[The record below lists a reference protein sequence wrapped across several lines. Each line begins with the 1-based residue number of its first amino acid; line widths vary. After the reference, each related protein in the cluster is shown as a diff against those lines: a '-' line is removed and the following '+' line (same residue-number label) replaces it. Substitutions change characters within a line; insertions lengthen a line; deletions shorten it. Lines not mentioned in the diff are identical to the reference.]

1 MATAFWGLE
10 QLFPRRKRR
19 LGPPILFWQLGQTRR
34 LFASRYRDFPLFA
47 RASTSGL
54 LSSRLPVFPV
64 PSSQP
69 PAPIPLKKIQLEILG
84 LSSSQSQSGS
94 FALILGEKGGNRRLP
109 IIIGMFEAQSIA
121 IQIEKISPNRPLTH
135 DLFKSFAEHVHVVIL
150 EVVISDLKEGVFYSR
165 IVCSDGATTFEIDSR
180 PSDAIAIGLRFGVPI
195 FTVESVLSE
204 AGIILSDL
212 DDAEGESEDDEDD
225 EDDDVEGDAPRPT
238 RAQPEPRDPSGQV
251 SLDELTKMLAQ
262 ALEKEDYEKAA
273 KIRDELNKRN
283 G

>member
-1 MATAFWGLE
+1 MAFQQFEEG
-10 QLFPRRKRR
+10 FY
-19 LGPPILFWQLGQTRR
+19 G
-34 LFASRYRDFPLFA
+34 RYADFSLFA
-47 RASTSGL
+47 RTSILLASAEAIAFPSKVPQDIQL
-54 LSSRLPVFPV
+54 LST
-64 PSSQP
+64 
-69 PAPIPLKKIQLEILG
+69 LKKIQLEILG

-165 IVCSDGATTFEIDSR
+165 IVCSDGATTFDIDAR

-212 DDAEGESEDDEDD
+212 DEAEGDADDEEDDDDEDTD
-225 EDDDVEGDAPRPT
+225 SDAPRPS

>member
-1 MATAFWGLE
+1 M
-10 QLFPRRKRR
+10 
-19 LGPPILFWQLGQTRR
+19 
-34 LFASRYRDFPLFA
+34 
-47 RASTSGL
+47 
-54 LSSRLPVFPV
+54 
-64 PSSQP
+64 
-69 PAPIPLKKIQLEILG
+69 KKIQLEILG

-94 FALILGEKGGNRRLP
+94 FALILGEKNGNRRLP

-150 EVVISDLKEGVFYSR
+150 EVIISDLKEGVFYSR
-165 IVCSDGATTFEIDSR
+165 IVCSDGASTFEIDAR

-204 AGIILSDL
+204 AGIILTDL
-212 DDAEGESEDDEDD
+212 DEAADESDEDEDDEDD
-225 EDDDVEGDAPRPT
+225 EDDDTPAPRPSKQ
-238 RAQPEPRDPSGQV
+238 AAEPKEPSGQV
-251 SLDELTKMLAQ
+251 SSDELSKMLSQ

-283 G
+283 NG

>member
-1 MATAFWGLE
+1 M
-10 QLFPRRKRR
+10 
-19 LGPPILFWQLGQTRR
+19 
-34 LFASRYRDFPLFA
+34 
-47 RASTSGL
+47 
-54 LSSRLPVFPV
+54 
-64 PSSQP
+64 
-69 PAPIPLKKIQLEILG
+69 KKIQLEILG

-165 IVCSDGATTFEIDSR
+165 IVCSDGATTFDIDAR

-212 DDAEGESEDDEDD
+212 DEAESETEEDDED
-225 EDDDVEGDAPRPT
+225 EDSDLPKT
-238 RAQPEPRDPSGQV
+238 SRAQSEPREPSGQV